1 MNIQGIR
8 TQAIPTLKTPL
19 LVAGFRG
26 WGNALDLSW
35 AMVNHLIRQFDARP
49 FAHLDPDRFYRY
61 DQNRPTIDAQAGF
74 LRQISL
80 PGGTFYAAIPPTGND
95 LVLVRADE
103 PQAHWYDF
111 VHGLFEIGESLGV
124 AHYVTL
130 GSMYDRVIHSERIL
144 SALVPDE
151 KWLAWLQRENV
162 TPISYQGPGAIH
174 ALIQD
179 EGEKMGLSCLSLWA
193 HCPYYLEGSPHFGLM
208 ATLGKLLGKIGG
220 FEVKTRLLEENWQHL
235 NQRIRS
241 LIDKDPQLQ
250 EMIRSLRKERISQSR
265 IGSPQTDAKKEK
277 VIQLKDF
284 REPD

>member
-8 TQAIPTLKTPL
+8 TQAFPTLKTPL

-26 WGNALDLSW
+26 WGNALDLSR
-35 AMVNHLIRQFDARP
+35 AMGSHLIRQFDARP

-61 DQNRPTIDAQAGF
+61 DQDRPTIDAQAGF
-74 LRQISL
+74 LRQFSP

-95 LVLVRADE
+95 LVIVLADE
-103 PQAHWYDF
+103 PQAQWYSF

-130 GSMYDRVIHSERIL
+130 GSMYDRVIHSERII

-151 KWLAWLQRENV
+151 KWLAWLQQENV
-162 TPISYQGPGAIH
+162 SPISYQGPGAIH
-174 ALIQD
+174 ALIQE
-179 EGEKMGLSCLSLWA
+179 EGMKMGFCCLSLWC

-208 ATLGKLLGKIGG
+208 AALGKLLGKIGG
-220 FEVKTRLLEENWQHL
+220 FEVETRSLEESWQGL
-235 NQRIRS
+235 NQQIAS

-265 IGSPQTDAKKEK
+265 ISSPNAKAGKEK
-277 VIQLKDF
+277 VIRLKDF
-284 REPD
+284 QEPD